1 MVKKK
6 MYIVTISLN
15 ISPSQSFSVKEF
27 FIFQAYE
34 FRRAVLQALFHQV
47 QAAQNFHAE
56 VFGDIAKVNC

>member
-27 FIFQAYE
+27 FKFQAHE
-34 FRRAVLQALFHQV
+34 FRRVVLQALFHQL
-47 QAAQNFHAE
+47 
-56 VFGDIAKVNC
+56 